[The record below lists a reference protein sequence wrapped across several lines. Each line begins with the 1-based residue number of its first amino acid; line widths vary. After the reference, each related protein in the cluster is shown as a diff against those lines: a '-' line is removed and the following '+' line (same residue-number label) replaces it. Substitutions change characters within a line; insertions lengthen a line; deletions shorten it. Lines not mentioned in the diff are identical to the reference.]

1 MSIIQS
7 IRDKGAWV
15 IGSVIALALIAFIL
29 QDGLSR
35 RGSSVGTGTTV
46 GKVNGK
52 SIDRKEFEQKLENA
66 SQGNPQQRENLI
78 GQLWNQEVGQILLN
92 QEFDKA
98 GITCTDKQLYEELF
112 KPTSQLMAEFKDPKT
127 GVIDYTK
134 AKQAIDQFK
143 KNGKE
148 EQKKGIYEG
157 IMQPTQL
164 QTKYAKFNNI
174 ISQAA
179 YAPKWLMSK
188 QVADNNK
195 FSTISYVAVP
205 YSTIADSTVKVTD
218 DEIAAYGAKHSKQ
231 YEKDE
236 ETRTFSYVSF
246 DALPTTDDSVAV
258 KSALE
263 LKKNDFA
270 NEANMEN
277 FFAKNAS
284 EMPYYNG
291 YIAGKEIKQQ
301 IKDTLIKLPVGG
313 VFGPYLDGNNYVM
326 AKMVGI
332 KTIADSAKV
341 RHILIKTKDGD
352 QRTGQTYTVRDDSTA
367 KHLLDTIEMKLKAG
381 ANFDSLCL
389 KSSEDDGSKEK
400 GGVYDY
406 FPSGRMVGSFNDFAF
421 TQAVGAK
428 GIVKTEYG
436 YHYVEVLGQK
446 GNSSAYNIAY
456 LAKQITISNETDVA
470 TKNAAAKFLNTVK
483 DKKSFNDEAA
493 KLKKTSFP
501 AEGIKKV
508 DFNVQGLGSNRSLV
522 RWIYD
527 AKLGDITDQTYNFNN
542 KYVVGIVTAVD
553 KPGVPSAQTLRPQ
566 VENLVKN
573 EKKAKKI
580 IDKMK
585 GTTLEAMATSA
596 GNGTSVQRIDTLL
609 ATNSFVPMLGGND
622 AKFSGAAFNAAN
634 KGKITEPIAGQ
645 NGVFALKVE
654 NIGARVAA
662 TPTDDNSL
670 KSMLNNN
677 IKSAGGRI
685 SNELLKKSADIKD
698 NRSELY

>member
-7 IRDKGAWV
+7 IRDKGAWIV
-15 IGSVIALALIAFIL
+15 GGVIALALIAFIL

-35 RGSSVGTGTTV
+35 RGSLVGSGTTV

-52 SIDRKEFEQKLENA
+52 SIDKKEFEQKLENA

-98 GITCTDKQLYEELF
+98 GIACTDKQLYEELY

-127 GVIDYTK
+127 GMIDYDK
-134 AKQAIDQFK
+134 ANQAIAQFK

-148 EQKKGIYEG
+148 EQKRGVYEG
-157 IMQPTQL
+157 IFQPTQL
-164 QTKYAKFNNI
+164 QAKYAKFNNI
-174 ISQAA
+174 INQAA
-179 YAPKWLMSK
+179 YAPKWLIDK
-188 QVADNNK
+188 QQADANT
-195 FSTISYVAVP
+195 FSTVSYIAVP
-205 YSTIADSTVKVTD
+205 YSTIVDSTVKVTD
-218 DEIAAYGAKHSKQ
+218 DEITAYGAKHSKQ

-236 ETRTFSYVSF
+236 ETRTFNYVSF
-246 DALPTTDDSVAV
+246 DALPSADDSAAV
-258 KSALE
+258 KSKLE
-263 LKKNDFA
+263 VKKADFA
-270 NEANMEN
+270 AEANMET
-277 FFAKNAS
+277 FFAKNVS
-284 EMPYYNG
+284 EMPYYGG
-291 YIAGKEIKQQ
+291 YISGKEIKQQ
-301 IKDTLIKLPVGG
+301 IKDTLVKLPVGG
-313 VFGPYLDGNNYVM
+313 VFGPYLDGSNYVL

-341 RHILIKTKDGD
+341 RHILVKTMDRN
-352 QRTGQTYTVRDDSTA
+352 QQTGQSGRVRDDSTA
-367 KHLLDTIEMKLKAG
+367 KHLLDTIVMKLKAG

-406 FPSGRMVGSFNDFAF
+406 FPSGRMVGTFNDFAF
-421 TQAVGAK
+421 TQPQGSK

-436 YHYVEVLGQK
+436 YHYIEVLGQK
-446 GNSSAYNIAY
+446 GASTAYNIAY
-456 LAKQITISNETDVA
+456 LAKQISLSNETDIA

-483 DKKSFNDEAA
+483 NKKSFDEEVS

-501 AEGIKKV
+501 ADGIKKI
-508 DFNVQGLGSNRSLV
+508 DFNVPGLGSNRTLV

-527 AKLGDITDQTYNFNN
+527 AKAGDITDQTYNFNS
-542 KYVVGIVTAVD
+542 KYVVGIVTAVN

-573 EKKAKKI
+573 EKKAKQIIAKI
-580 IDKMK
+580 K

-609 ATNSFVPMLGGND
+609 ASNTFNPMLGND
-622 AKFSGAAFNAAN
+622 SKFAGAAFNASN
-634 KGKITEPIAGQ
+634 KGKITEPVAGQ
-645 NGVFALKVE
+645 SGVFALKVE
-654 NIGARVAA
+654 NIAARA
-662 TPTDDNSL
+662 TAPTDPNTI
-670 KSMLNNN
+670 KGMLNNN

-685 SNELLKKSADIKD
+685 SNELLKKAADIKD
-698 NRSELY
+698 NRADLY